1 MVKRT
6 PPRQTA
12 RCRTSL
18 RLNLSL
24 TLLAVSCVCTA
35 CATRSYTPDTPSE
48 ARQLN
53 IRNGDEIR
61 VVTTNRERLTLR
73 VGQVQEDRIVGVTI
87 EPNIKEKRPP
97 GTGVEVAYADIAML
111 EACNA
116 SIGCAYRPMI
126 QRPAEAVRPEYA
138 SYDCSQLDAAILK
151 IDTVRWVIRDDGGNL
166 ETSGHKAAR
175 YAGNFLMIPLAM
187 GAGGG
192 PIYMTDG
199 GHVVLNAADQRI
211 LELLRL
217 KRVRGCPA
225 AATSEPGM
233 TDLQMLEVLEPLMP
247 ATGTPDR
254 QTCDDRTA
262 LLDRLRAPLPA
273 TPETGLPRE

>member
-1 MVKRT
+1 V
-6 PPRQTA
+6 
-12 RCRTSL
+12 
-18 RLNLSL
+18 RLDLSL
-24 TLLAVSCVCTA
+24 TLLAVVCVCTA
-35 CATRSYTPDTPSE
+35 CATPSYTPDTPSE

-61 VVTTNRERLTLR
+61 VLTTNRERLSLK
-73 VGQVQEDRIVGVTI
+73 VQTIREDRIVGVTI
-87 EPNIKEKRPP
+87 EPNVRETLAP
-97 GTGVEVAYADIAML
+97 GIGVEVAYADIAML

-116 SIGCAYRPMI
+116 SFGCAYRPMI

-151 IDTVRWVIRDDGGNL
+151 IDTVRWVIRDDGGEL

-175 YAGNFLMIPLAM
+175 YAGNFLMIPLLL

-192 PIYMTDG
+192 PFYMTDG
-199 GHVVLNAADQRI
+199 GHLVLNAADHRI
-211 LELLRL
+211 VELLRL

-233 TDLQMLEVLEPLMP
+233 TDLQMLEVLEPMMP
-247 ATGTPDR
+247 ATGSPDR
-254 QTCDDRTA
+254 QTYDHRTA

-273 TPETGLPRE
+273 PPESGSPRE

>member
-1 MVKRT
+1 M
-6 PPRQTA
+6 
-12 RCRTSL
+12 

-24 TLLAVSCVCTA
+24 MLVAVACVCTA
-35 CATRSYTPDTPSE
+35 CATPSYTPDTPSE
-48 ARQLN
+48 ARQLD
-53 IRNGDEIR
+53 IRNGGEIR
-61 VVTTNRERLTLR
+61 VLTTNRERLSLK
-73 VGQVQEDRIVGVTI
+73 VQTIREDRIVGVTI
-87 EPNIKEKRPP
+87 EPNVRETLAP
-97 GTGVEVAYADIAML
+97 GIGVEVAYADIAML

-116 SIGCAYRPMI
+116 SFGCAYRPMI

-151 IDTVRWVIRDDGGNL
+151 IDTVRWVIRDDGGEL

-175 YAGNFLMIPLAM
+175 YAGNFLMIPLSLYAFV
-187 GAGGG
+187 

-199 GHVVLNAADQRI
+199 GHLVLNAADHRI
-211 LELLRL
+211 VELLRL

-233 TDLQMLEVLEPLMP
+233 TDLQMLEVLEPMMP
-247 ATGTPDR
+247 ATGSPDR
-254 QTCDDRTA
+254 QTYDHRTA

-273 TPETGLPRE
+273 PPESGSLRE